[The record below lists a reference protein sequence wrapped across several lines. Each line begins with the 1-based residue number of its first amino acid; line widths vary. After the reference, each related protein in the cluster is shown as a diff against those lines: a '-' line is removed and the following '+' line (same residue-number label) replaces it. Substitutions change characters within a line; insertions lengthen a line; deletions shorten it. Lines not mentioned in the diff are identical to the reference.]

1 MLEDA
6 WRRREELFDTVILYE
21 ELMMNH
27 NVVSQKLQGVG
38 FSKSEVEVTYSA
50 VRHSLLFLMM
60 VTNQ

>member
-38 FSKSEVEVTYSA
+38 FSKSEVEVTYFA
-50 VRHSLLFLMM
+50 VRHYFI
-60 VTNQ
+60 